1 MSKNLTCS
9 SVPYS
14 PTSPPLPSSNI
25 QYNDNSMLFPDDDEY
40 YNLVETM
47 LENSINF
54 VGIVVDQSQNDK
66 GIFANYVIL

>member
-1 MSKNLTCS
+1 
-9 SVPYS
+9 
-14 PTSPPLPSSNI
+14 
-25 QYNDNSMLFPDDDEY
+25 MLFPDDDEY